1 MSPRVQLLGSSTVSP
16 RVQLLGSSTVSPCV
30 QPLGSSTVSLRVQL
44 LGSSTVSPCVQL
56 LGSSTVSPCVQLLGS
71 STVSPCVQ
79 LFKAYNSTYLPVTE
93 YPCTPVLLGGHV
105 RPHCSKCPLSDTK
118 PSDSCG
124 PVNPAPYDNRSH
136 VAVVPC
142 TNSCSLEEKAQNLGQ
157 ANYAVFIIWKNCSAS
172 ELVNGLMTGC
182 WCSAVNH
189 DS

>member
-1 MSPRVQLLGSSTVSP
+1 MSPRVQVWKVNTSTTPHYSSIKS
-16 RVQLLGSSTVSPCV
+16 
-30 QPLGSSTVSLRVQL
+30 
-44 LGSSTVSPCVQL
+44 
-56 LGSSTVSPCVQLLGS
+56 
-71 STVSPCVQ
+71 
-79 LFKAYNSTYLPVTE
+79 YH
-93 YPCTPVLLGGHV
+93 CTPQLPAVGVLTVLHLQWK
-105 RPHCSKCPLSDTK
+105 KCPLSEIN

-124 PVNPAPYDNRSH
+124 PVDPAPNDNHSH

-142 TNSCSLEEKAQNLGQ
+142 MNGCSLEEKAQNLGQ